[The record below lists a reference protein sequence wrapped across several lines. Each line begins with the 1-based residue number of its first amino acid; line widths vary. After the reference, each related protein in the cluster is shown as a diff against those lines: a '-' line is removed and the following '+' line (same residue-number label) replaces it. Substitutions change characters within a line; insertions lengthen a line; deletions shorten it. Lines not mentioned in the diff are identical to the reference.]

1 MDVGWCWQ
9 GWGRPTSVLIEWNR
23 HEQDKNLRPTDC
35 SSLFLPGQS
44 VECTLRKLL
53 LQTKQGHHGAEAR
66 TGLAQHG
73 KGPHCEERTWR
84 GDRTFGFG
92 CKGIAV
98 CTMTWHFPVITSFI
112 LRSQMLSFN
121 SMYKLYI
128 SCTNFLSLRMRCR
141 ETGCCRCC
149 YARCAV
155 SHNLTR
161 QFGSPMKH
169 MLFASEPGTSQP
181 RPILCASPLKNPALF
196 EWTETESI
204 NEKDWESSTEIL
216 SKCMQMCGFPKSLV
230 AAHIFS
236 FFGQSS
242 RGPPGR
248 NIAV

>member
-1 MDVGWCWQ
+1 
-9 GWGRPTSVLIEWNR
+9 
-23 HEQDKNLRPTDC
+23 
-35 SSLFLPGQS
+35 
-44 VECTLRKLL
+44 
-53 LQTKQGHHGAEAR
+53 
-66 TGLAQHG
+66 
-73 KGPHCEERTWR
+73 
-84 GDRTFGFG
+84 
-92 CKGIAV
+92 
-98 CTMTWHFPVITSFI
+98 MTWHFPVITSFI

-196 EWTETESI
+196 ECKCVAFPNPSLPHI
-204 NEKDWESSTEIL
+204 SSHSSGKAHGPTRQEH
-216 SKCMQMCGFPKSLV
+216 CSLV
-230 AAHIFS
+230 WKRIS
-236 FFGQSS
+236 L
-242 RGPPGR
+242 
-248 NIAV
+248 